1 MTFVTPKSARCVLL
15 ETNKTVEMYEDH
27 PHHFQVFTQGKEYN
41 GDYPN
46 KLKTLPFLF
55 ANLSRPITS
64 IYELHTQIWKYY
76 S

>member
-1 MTFVTPKSARCVLL
+1 MTFVVNRNSRCVLL
-15 ETNKTVEMYEDH
+15 ETSVTIEMYEDH
-27 PHHFQVFTQGKEYN
+27 PHHFQVFTQGIEYN

-46 KLKTLPFLF
+46 KLKTIPFLF
-55 ANLSRPITS
+55 AAFERPIAS